1 MTVITQ
7 QEPQSLR
14 SLLKGN
20 VLILTISRVLW
31 SASDAIVLPYLS
43 LYILG
48 LGGDKPTIGLVYAMG
63 SLAACLL
70 YPVGGYIADKAGRAK
85 FVGVS
90 TFLYVSSF
98 VIFAFAPSWEWIAVA
113 VIYQNIVMFYMPAL
127 NAIMADSIPPG
138 ARGRLY
144 SLTVAIPNAV
154 RIFTPYIGGLL
165 IARLTLKPAMR
176 VGYLFSLGIGLIVAY
191 MRLNYL
197 KETITTQE
205 KISKNP
211 LTVLVE
217 GYKNVIGSVKWTL
230 TNLRAFSITSMIMAF
245 SGSIIMPFWI
255 VYAQEMMG
263 LTEYQWGTVMLVGGV
278 AKTIM
283 SFFVGNIVDKIGSRK
298 CFMISFS
305 VAIPGMYLFTVIPNY
320 ISLILLYVGLVLSAA
335 FMWIAS
341 SVYLADSIPREMR
354 GRVMAGLGSGMTI
367 GVTGGGY
374 ASGFLIFLPMTV
386 GSMIGGYIYNINPS
400 LPWYL
405 HTGFLLIGL
414 LLTVFVLKDPQ
425 KAQE

>member
-1 MTVITQ
+1 MTAT
-7 QEPQSLR
+7 EPQSLK

-20 VLILTISRVLW
+20 VLILTVSRVLW

-48 LGGDKPTIGLVYAMG
+48 LGGDKPTIGLVNALG

-70 YPVGGYIADKAGRAK
+70 YPIGGYIADKAGRAK

-90 TFLYVSSF
+90 TFMYVTSF

-113 VIYQNIVMFYMPAL
+113 VIYQNIVLFYMPAL

-154 RIFTPYIGGLL
+154 RIFTPYVGGLL
-165 IARLTLKPAMR
+165 IERLTLKPAMR

-205 KISKNP
+205 KISRNP
-211 LTVLVE
+211 LTVLIE
-217 GYKNVIGSVKWTL
+217 GYKNVFGSVKWTL
-230 TNLRAFSITSMIMAF
+230 TNLRAFSVTSMLMAF

-255 VYAQEMMG
+255 VYAQEIIG
-263 LTEYQWGTVMLVGGV
+263 LTPYQWGSVMLVGGV
-278 AKTIM
+278 AKTVL
-283 SFFVGNIVDKIGSRK
+283 SFFVGNVVDKLGSRK

-320 ISLILLYVGLVLSAA
+320 FSLVLLYVGLVVSAA

-341 SVYLADSIPREMR
+341 SVYLADSIPRDMR

-386 GSMIGGYIYNINPS
+386 GSLLGGYIYNINPS

-405 HTGFLLIGL
+405 HTCFLIVGL

-425 KAQE
+425 LAQE